1 MSFETQILELLKTV
15 VENQNKIA
23 TNGKHIYELPEQTT
37 LDLDNKIHVD
47 LNENSYYMTLQRLK
61 DFLNP
66 TASQVIKETLIPET
80 NNQVQFI
87 IPGKPEVVHIQ
98 KGRTNLIEDTEDTTY
113 DYDYDADNG
122 ILTLAKGLKVDA
134 DPTQTEKLFLI
145 GFSSQIGT
153 KQVLEAT
160 EDNQTEFFFS
170 GAPSIIQVITGRTNR
185 IENTADT
192 TYDYTRTRYSTNNK
206 ITLTKGV
213 PIGSLITL
221 IKF

>member
-15 VENQNKIA
+15 VENQNKISK
-23 TNGKHIYELPEQTT
+23 NGKRIFELSEQTT
-37 LDLDNKIHVD
+37 LSLDNKIHVD

-66 TASQVIKETLIPET
+66 TTSQVIKETLIPET

-87 IPGKPEVVHIQ
+87 IPGSPEVIHVQ
-98 KGRTNLIEDTEDTTY
+98 KGRTNLIEDTADTTY
-113 DYDYDADNG
+113 DYNYDADNG
-122 ILTLAKGLKVDA
+122 LITLAKGLRVDA

-145 GFSSQIGT
+145 GFSTQIGT
-153 KQVLEAT
+153 KQVIEAT
-160 EDNQTEFFFS
+160 TDNQTEFFFS
-170 GAPSIIQVITGRTNR
+170 GAPSNMQVIVGRTNR
-185 IENTADT
+185 IESTSDT
-192 TYDYTRTRYSTNNK
+192 TYDYIRTRYSTNNK

-213 PIGSLITL
+213 PVGSLISL